1 MTGKNI
7 FSILA
12 SILFIASVYLFLNR
26 TDTRAPVQEL
36 QNQPK
41 IRIFQYE
48 FYRTKNDIETSRMVG
63 KKADLMEGGLLLL
76 RDGARGS
83 RVREDRREEINA
95 ESADILLSGSSPG
108 QLAGEVRIKSARIF
122 KKVEAF
128 IGAMRLETEEMFYD
142 EVDGLVQ
149 TPKLVHVQQGAQELV
164 GQGGFEYAVVKQVI
178 KLKGGVS
185 GTILPKEIKEQQKMG
200 KKE

>member
-7 FSILA
+7 FLIL
-12 SILFIASVYLFLNR
+12 SSLLFTASVYLFLNR
-26 TDTRAPVQEL
+26 TDIRAPILEL

-41 IRIFQYE
+41 IRIYQYE
-48 FYRTKNDIETSRMVG
+48 FYRTKDDIETSRMVG

-83 RVREDRREEINA
+83 RVRENRREEVDA

-108 QLAGEVRIKSARIF
+108 QLAGEIRIKSA
-122 KKVEAF
+122 KVFQKA
-128 IGAMRLETEEMFYD
+128 EE
-142 EVDGLVQ
+142 DGLIQ
-149 TPKLVHVQQGAQELV
+149 TRKEVHIHQGEQDVV
-164 GQGGFEYAVVKQVI
+164 GLGGFEYAVVKQSI

-185 GTILPKEIKEQQKMG
+185 GTILPKEIREQQKMG